1 MKLTKYGFRQ
11 DLFGFSLVLSV
22 LGILF
27 SLSGIVGGI
36 WFIVRGAQYGCPV
49 KWVPG
54 YGYQSGRGIFMGVFC
69 VIGSAFVILM
79 LPYLV
84 LWITLK
90 KKTSKQDIPG
100 IARIGKVYS
109 YVSGSMEIIV
119 VIVRI
124 LLSSLLIAFIYG
136 LIDLTWVDY
145 ILWLIRN
152 APSFDLRVL
161 PITVIIHSA
170 IGLIFICLKIHGTR
184 VENNKLLGTYLGFR
198 YSLFILHMIALI
210 IASVSAPGIL
220 DGDNVLVLAF
230 GFAALIIDI
239 VYLILD
245 IGLTII
251 LHSIRVDRENTTGTG
266 NPIEKI

>member
-11 DLFGFSLVLSV
+11 DLFGFSSVLSV
-22 LGILF
+22 LGIF
-27 SLSGIVGGI
+27 VSLSGIIGGI
-36 WFIVRGAQYGCPV
+36 WFTVRGAQYGCPV
-49 KWVPG
+49 KWVSG
-54 YGYQSGRGIFMGVFC
+54 YGYQSHCIAMGVFC
-69 VIGSAFVILM
+69 VIGSAFIILM

-84 LWITLK
+84 LWINLK
-90 KKTSKQDIPG
+90 KKTSKKDIPG
-100 IARIGKVYS
+100 IERIGKVYG

-124 LLSSLLIAFIYG
+124 LLSILIIAFIYG
-136 LIDLTWVDY
+136 LIDLTWVEY
-145 ILWLIRN
+145 ILWSIRN

-170 IGLIFICLKIHGTR
+170 ISLNFICLKIHGTR
-184 VENNKLLGTYLGFR
+184 VKNNKLLGTYLGFR

-210 IASVSAPGIL
+210 IASVSAPGVL

-230 GFAALIIDI
+230 GFAALVIDI

-245 IGLTII
+245 IGLTVI
-251 LHSIRVDRENTTGTG
+251 LHSIRVDRENTAGTG
-266 NPIEKI
+266 NPIENI